1 MTDSTPPAPGLRRRL
16 FTACRTLA
24 LAHVFIV
31 IHLIPILGIFA
42 LICAVFPPALP
53 LIAYDTASR
62 APLFAL
68 LALGPGLIL
77 APMLHAAARA
87 AIARLP
93 RPARLFSWI
102 ALAIWLPVASGESI
116 RWLLM
121 QTQLASAGSDCHGT
135 STLLSSL
142 RQRYSFS
149 AFDGQAV
156 PHGWMIRNGEA
167 WLWSYRTLRF
177 EHIPDWYRARNF
189 AEGCGPRE

>member
-1 MTDSTPPAPGLRRRL
+1 MTASPLPAPGRLRRI
-16 FTACRTLA
+16 FDACATLA
-24 LAHVFIV
+24 LAHVFV
-31 IHLIPILGIFA
+31 AIHLIPILGIFTLIYA
-42 LICAVFPPALP
+42 LFPPALP
-53 LIAYDTASR
+53 LIAFNTASR

-68 LALGPGLIL
+68 IALGPCMIL
-77 APMLHAAARA
+77 APMLHVAVRA

-121 QTQLASAGSDCHGT
+121 QTQLASAGTDCHGT

-142 RQRYSFS
+142 RQRYSFN

-156 PHGWMIRNGEA
+156 PHGWMIRDGDA

-177 EHIPDWYRARNF
+177 EHAPDWYRARSF
-189 AEGCGPRE
+189 AEGCGSRE